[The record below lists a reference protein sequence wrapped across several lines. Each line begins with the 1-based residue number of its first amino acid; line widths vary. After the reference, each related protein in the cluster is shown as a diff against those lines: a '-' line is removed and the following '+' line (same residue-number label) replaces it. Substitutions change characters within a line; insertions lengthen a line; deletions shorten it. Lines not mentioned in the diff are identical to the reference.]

1 MRTAAAAAVA
11 ASVVALDQLTKW
23 AVVRAMPLWSEREVI
38 PGLFSLVHSRNSGIA
53 FGLLGS
59 AGQVVRYALPV
70 VIIVVVLLVMRQ
82 LARSGGDGLAGVGL
96 AMLLGGALG
105 NLTDRLV
112 RGGEVVDFL
121 DFYARWGGREHHW
134 PSFNVADSC
143 ISIGAGL
150 VILAEMLRS
159 RRGAHAPN
167 PD

>member
-1 MRTAAAAAVA
+1 MRAAAAAAVA

-23 AVVRAMPLWSEREVI
+23 AVVRHLPLWSEREVI
-38 PGLFSLVHSRNSGIA
+38 PGLFNLVHSRNTGIA

-59 AGQVVRYALPV
+59 AGHMVRYVLPI
-70 VIIVVVLLVMRQ
+70 VIILVVLMVMRQ
-82 LARSGGDGLAGVGL
+82 LARSGGDGIAGIGL

-105 NLTDRLV
+105 NLTDRLL

-121 DFYARWGGREHHW
+121 DLYARWGGREHHW
-134 PSFNVADSC
+134 PAFNVADSC

-150 VILAEMLRS
+150 VILAELLRS
-159 RRGAHAPN
+159 RRGAHAPD

>member
-1 MRTAAAAAVA
+1 MRTPVAAAVA

-159 RRGAHAPN
+159 RRGTHAPD